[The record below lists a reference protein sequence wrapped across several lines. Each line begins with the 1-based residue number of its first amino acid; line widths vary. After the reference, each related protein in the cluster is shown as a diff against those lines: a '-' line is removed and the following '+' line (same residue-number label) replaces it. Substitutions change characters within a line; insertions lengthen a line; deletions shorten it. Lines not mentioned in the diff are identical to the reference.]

1 MKYCKSEKQNAIS
14 GAYRNVHPSHLG
26 RVDIDS
32 SSNSDPGISG
42 TICPLAELYDGHF
55 SEYTEPSTW
64 NDNMVKVLDVY
75 RASRSKVEMY
85 RLLDDK
91 ELVKQKSN
99 IREIM
104 QDEVVAARNL
114 LSVELYAT
122 YEEYYNGF
130 DIFGDDRFFWLR
142 E

>member
-1 MKYCKSEKQNAIS
+1 
-14 GAYRNVHPSHLG
+14 
-26 RVDIDS
+26 
-32 SSNSDPGISG
+32 
-42 TICPLAELYDGHF
+42 
-55 SEYTEPSTW
+55 
-64 NDNMVKVLDVY
+64 MVKVLDVY